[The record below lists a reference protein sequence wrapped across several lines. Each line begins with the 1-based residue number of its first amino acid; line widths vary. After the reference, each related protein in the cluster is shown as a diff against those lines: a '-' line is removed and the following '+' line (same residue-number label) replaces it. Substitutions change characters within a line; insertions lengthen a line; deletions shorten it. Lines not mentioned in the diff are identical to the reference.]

1 MVHLGDV
8 MGVVLRKVDLWMLV
22 SWFLLLDLDLVLILF
37 HLVLLIRIVYV
48 LAVSLVGYQGVGM
61 VLLELFLVG
70 LIGMCDLVL

>member
-1 MVHLGDV
+1 

-48 LAVSLVGYQGVGM
+48 LAVSLVRYQGVGM